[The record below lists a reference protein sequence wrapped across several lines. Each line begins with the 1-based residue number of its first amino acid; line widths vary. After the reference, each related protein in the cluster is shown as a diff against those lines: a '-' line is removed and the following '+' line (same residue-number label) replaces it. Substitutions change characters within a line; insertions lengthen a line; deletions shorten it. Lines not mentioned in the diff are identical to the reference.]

1 MRCIFCVT
9 HRRHPAARR
18 HASLTLLPEPA
29 ATRVP
34 SNSASVTQS
43 EARQP
48 RAPGRPGP
56 QAGTE
61 TEVQACSDSEFTA
74 SALASLSLIALNHY
88 PEFNLLVNLNFK
100 LNLEACQ
107 STSKLQS
114 VGLAVTRHSESESG
128 SPRPLPR
135 PGPPRSP

>member
-29 ATRVP
+29 VTRVP
-34 SNSASVTQS
+34 SNSASVTRRPAS
-43 EARQP
+43 PEP
-48 RAPGRPGP
+48 RAGP

-61 TEVQACSDSEFTA
+61 TEVQAFSDSEFTA

-107 STSKLQS
+107 STCKLQI
-114 VGLAVTRHSESESG
+114 VGLVVTRHSESESG